1 MSMTGS
7 PGTSSGSGS
16 YAAGATEQGGTKDLA
31 KDQASQVKQSATEA
45 ASQVGST
52 SKEQAAQVA
61 QEAKTQAK
69 DLAGQATGQV
79 SQQVGQQVNAGRDKI
94 VFTLMSIGDE
104 IEQLLNGGGAKESGM
119 VSDFARQAQTRVND
133 FANMLENREPADIL
147 EDVRSFARRRPG
159 AFLLGAALT
168 GVIAGRVT
176 RGAQAARKDESSSD
190 YSQYAGGQ
198 GTSYQSQSSYSTG
211 TLPVPSTTSTASN
224 TDAGY
229 AAPYTDPTID
239 LTDSSAHG
247 VAAEGYRE
255 PTTGP
260 LAPGGTT
267 GTGYGDESY
276 SAGTQRE
283 SGSQG
288 WSS

>member
-16 YAAGATEQGGTKDLA
+16 FAAGTTEQGGTKDLA

-69 DLAGQATGQV
+69 DLAGQAKGQV

-94 VFTLMSIGDE
+94 VLALMSIGDE
-104 IEQLLNGGGAKESGM
+104 IEQMLNGGGAKESGL

-133 FANMLENREPADIL
+133 FANMIETREPADLL
-147 EDVRSFARRRPG
+147 EDLRSFARRRPG

-176 RGAQAARKDESSSD
+176 KGAQAARKDESSSD
-190 YSQYAGGQ
+190 YSQYAGVQGQ
-198 GTSYQSQSSYSTG
+198 SYQSSTYSTG
-211 TLPVPSTTSTASN
+211 ALPVPSTTSTASN

-267 GTGYGDESY
+267 GTGYGDETYTS
-276 SAGTQRE
+276 GTQRE